1 MATSLSNLLLKNNGS
16 ATSYK
21 QFQFLHFPLSKYTH
35 VNPSYFI
42 LPRVK
47 LDNCSCVGSGTEQH
61 QLILSPSFSFPYGIL
76 QSGYKL
82 LATCIYFIPPLS
94 VCFIIRHSNI
104 NVTQSS
110 PRFRKVV
117 SETSFNF
124 FFQASI
130 TYNRKIKHR
139 THIFPRPGLTDS
151 QRKYYSKGQTIQ
163 SSVR

>member
-1 MATSLSNLLLKNNGS
+1 MATSLSNLMLKNNGS
-16 ATSYK
+16 ATPYK
-21 QFQFLHFPLSKYTH
+21 QFQFLYFLLNKYTH
-35 VNPSYFI
+35 VNPPYFT
-42 LPRVK
+42 LPRLK

-61 QLILSPSFSFPYGIL
+61 QLILSPSFSLPYGIL

-82 LATCIYFIPPLS
+82 LATCIYFIPPPS

-110 PRFRKVV
+110 PRFSKVV
-117 SETSFNF
+117 SKTSSNF
-124 FFQASI
+124 FFQASL

-139 THIFPRPGLTDS
+139 NHIFPRPGLADL
-151 QRKYYSKGQTIQ
+151 QCKYYSKGQTIQ

>member
-1 MATSLSNLLLKNNGS
+1 MATSLSNLMFKNNGS
-16 ATSYK
+16 ATPYK
-21 QFQFLHFPLSKYTH
+21 QFQFLYFLLNKYTH
-35 VNPSYFI
+35 VNPSYFT

-61 QLILSPSFSFPYGIL
+61 QLILSPSFSLPYGIL

-104 NVTQSS
+104 NLTQSS
-110 PRFRKVV
+110 PRFSKVV

-124 FFQASI
+124 FF
-130 TYNRKIKHR
+130 
-139 THIFPRPGLTDS
+139 
-151 QRKYYSKGQTIQ
+151 
-163 SSVR
+163 SSVNNLQPKD